1 MAAMRFTIRSETDLI
16 KAINKYGFLPFFR
29 NSIKGF
35 SIEEHIAP
43 EHWYY
48 SDSGQWDAWE
58 WKSPV
63 IQKTGCAYG
72 KFFEHKAVY
81 ISKEWFPD
89 FANYRRDRYDFD
101 ARYDE
106 GLAKHTDKV
115 FYDLLDNNAPIIS
128 KELKKLGDY
137 RKGGNKG
144 FDTSITKLQE
154 QCYIITSNFVYMTD
168 KNGQPYGW
176 GVAEYSTPE
185 KYMGD
190 KFTDKV
196 YQREPEESYKLILE
210 HLKKILPQAS
220 EEQIK
225 KILK

>member
-1 MAAMRFTIRSETDLI
+1 MAGMQFTIWSEADLI

-29 NSIKGF
+29 NSIEGF

-58 WKSPV
+58 WKGPV

-81 ISKEWFPD
+81 ISKVWFPD
-89 FANYRRDRYDFD
+89 FANYRRDGYDFD
-101 ARYDE
+101 ARDDE

-115 FYDLLDNNAPIIS
+115 LYDLLDSHAPIIS

-137 RKGGNKG
+137 RL
-144 FDTSITKLQE
+144 S
-154 QCYIITSNFVYMTD
+154 
-168 KNGQPYGW
+168 
-176 GVAEYSTPE
+176 
-185 KYMGD
+185 
-190 KFTDKV
+190 
-196 YQREPEESYKLILE
+196 LI
-210 HLKKILPQAS
+210 HI
-220 EEQIK
+220 
-225 KILK
+225 

>member
-29 NSIKGF
+29 NSIEGF

-48 SDSGQWDAWE
+48 SDSGQWDAWK
-58 WKSPV
+58 WKGPV

-89 FANYRRDRYDFD
+89 FANYRRDGYDFD

-115 FYDLLDNNAPIIS
+115 LYDLLDNNAPIIS

-144 FDTSITKLQE
+144 FDTIITRLQS
-154 QCYIITSNFVYMTD
+154 QCYVIISDFVYISSVGLRELVTAMT
-168 KNGQPYGW
+168 
-176 GVAEYSTPE
+176 AEKCVINVLCVTIWTYHS
-185 KYMGD
+185 YFLRFCL
-190 KFTDKV
+190 KFSMELLNTSP
-196 YQREPEESYKLILE
+196 RS
-210 HLKKILPQAS
+210 S
-220 EEQIK
+220 
-225 KILK
+225 